1 MMQSETVKEAD
12 LNILA
17 LVGSPR
23 VGGNTDFLADQALEE
38 AARLGAQ
45 TEKIILSEHKVAPC
59 LGHDDCGSFETCV
72 QKDDASWILDKFC
85 EADGVILATPVYYYN
100 ASAQLKAFMD
110 RNYFLYMH
118 NRKSKAKAVGIIV
131 VAESQGIEDT
141 VHTLKRY
148 INESFNVP
156 KDKML
161 ELHGYAY
168 ELGEAKNDPQL
179 VERAREFGRKIVNSL
194 TEK

>member
-1 MMQSETVKEAD
+1 LK
-12 LNILA
+12 ILA

-23 VGGNTDFLADQALEE
+23 SGGNTDFLVDQVLGE
-38 AARLGAQ
+38 AAKLEVK
-45 TEKIILSEHKVAPC
+45 TEKIMLSQYKVAPC
-59 LGHDDCGSFETCV
+59 LGHDECGSFKSCV
-72 QKDDASWILDKFC
+72 QKDDTSWILDKFC

-100 ASAQLKAFMD
+100 VTAQLKAFMD

-118 NRKSKAKAVGIIV
+118 NRKSQAKAVGIIV
-131 VAESQGIEDT
+131 VAQSEGIEDT

-148 INESFNVP
+148 INESFRVP
-156 KDKML
+156 KDKIF

-179 VERAREFGRKIVNSL
+179 LEQAQEFGRKIVEIL
-194 TEK
+194 RGK

>member
-1 MMQSETVKEAD
+1 MY
-12 LNILA
+12 ILA

-23 VGGNTDFLADQALEE
+23 IGGNTDYLVDQALEE
-38 AARLGAQ
+38 AAKLGAQ
-45 TEKIILSEHKVAPC
+45 TEKIILSEYTVAPC
-59 LGHDDCGSFETCV
+59 LGHDDCGSFKYCV
-72 QKDDASWILDKFC
+72 QEDDTSWILDKFC
-85 EADGVILATPVYYYN
+85 KADGVILATPVYYYN

-118 NRKSKAKAVGIIV
+118 NRKSKAKVVGIIA

-156 KDKML
+156 KDRIL

-168 ELGEAKNDPQL
+168 QLGKVKDNPQL
-179 VERAREFGRKIVNSL
+179 VEQARGFGKDMVKSL
-194 TEK
+194 NDK

>member
-1 MMQSETVKEAD
+1 M
-12 LNILA
+12 NILA

-23 VGGNTDFLADQALEE
+23 LGGNTDFLVDQALEE
-38 AARLGAQ
+38 AAKLGAH
-45 TEKIILSEHKVAPC
+45 TDKIILSEHKVAPC
-59 LGHDDCGSFETCV
+59 LGHDDCGSFESCV
-72 QKDDASWILDKFC
+72 HKDDTSWILDKFC

-141 VHTLKRY
+141 VHTLRRY

-156 KDKML
+156 KDKII

-168 ELGEAKNDPQL
+168 ELGEAKNNPQL
-179 VERAREFGRKIVNSL
+179 VERAREFGRKIVKSL
-194 TEK
+194 TKK